1 MSKWNRNMKDEWV
14 LITGANRGIG
24 LCMTRQLAQM
34 GARIIMACRDM
45 VKAVSVCERLQ
56 EEIPGSKFVLMQV
69 DLASLDSIRN
79 FAQHC
84 YQKFSTLNLLI
95 NNAGIFSM
103 KREETKDGF
112 EKTIGT
118 NYLGPFLLT
127 HLLRPI
133 LEKTP
138 GARII
143 NVSSNAHYYAK
154 LNMKNLHFEH
164 GYHGFMA
171 YAASKLAIVF
181 FTQEL
186 ALRLKPSGVAAISVH
201 PGHVA
206 TQMWEI
212 WPERKW
218 LQSIIAGVLER
229 IMISPQEGAQNIV
242 KIAASEDLM
251 EVTGKYFSDGKLKTA
266 SRKCQDIRMQQDLWQ
281 LSEKLTGT
289 CE

>member
-1 MSKWNRNMKDEWV
+1 MKDEWV

-34 GARIIMACRDM
+34 GAHVIMACRD
-45 VKAVSVCERLQ
+45 VLKAVPVCERLQ
-56 EEIPGSKFVLMQV
+56 EEVPGSKLVVKQV

-79 FAQHC
+79 FAQDLL
-84 YQKFSTLNLLI
+84 QKFPALNLLI

-127 HLLRPI
+127 HLIRPI

-138 GARII
+138 HARII
-143 NVSSNAHYYAK
+143 NLSSNAHYYAR
-154 LNMKNLHFEH
+154 LDLENLHLER
-164 GYHGFMA
+164 GYHGFLA
-171 YAASKLAIVF
+171 YAASKLAIVY

-186 ALRLKPSGVAAISVH
+186 SHRLEPSGVATVSAH

-206 TQMWEI
+206 TKMWEI
-212 WPERKW
+212 WPERKR
-218 LQSIIAGVLER
+218 LQSIIGRILKR
-229 IMISPQEGAQNIV
+229 IMISPQEGAQTIV

-251 EVTGKYFSDGKLKTA
+251 EVTGKYFSDGKLKPA
-266 SRKCQDIRMQQDLWQ
+266 SRKCKDITMQRGLWQ
-281 LSEKLTGT
+281 LSERLTGIR
-289 CE
+289 E

>member
-1 MSKWNRNMKDEWV
+1 MKDEWV

-24 LCMTRQLAQM
+24 FYITRQLAQM
-34 GARIIMACRDM
+34 GANIIMACRD
-45 VKAVSVCERLQ
+45 VSCSVPVCERLQ
-56 EEIPGSKFVLMQV
+56 EEVPGSQIEIMQV

-79 FAQHC
+79 FTQDF
-84 YQKFSTLNLLI
+84 YQKYSTLNVLI

-127 HLLRPI
+127 HLLKPV

-138 GARII
+138 NARII
-143 NVSSNAHYYAK
+143 NLSSNAHYYAR
-154 LNMKNLHFEH
+154 LNLENLDFKH
-164 GYHGFMA
+164 GYHGFLA

-186 ALRLKPSGVAAISVH
+186 AHRLEPSGVAAVSAH

-218 LQSIIAGVLER
+218 LQSIISKILKS
-229 IMISPQEGAQNIV
+229 IMISPREGAQTIV
-242 KIAASEDLM
+242 KIATSEDLM
-251 EVTGKYFSDGKLKTA
+251 KVTGGYFSDGKLKSA
-266 SRKCQDIRMQQDLWQ
+266 SRKCKDITMQQDLWR
-281 LSEKLTGT
+281 LSERLTGIKG
-289 CE
+289 